1 MSTARTGP
9 RASGM
14 FRALSHRNYRLFW
27 AGAFLSGAGTWM
39 QMVAQSWLVL
49 KLTDSAFWLGLDT
62 FMASAPGLLLTLL
75 AGVYADVFDRKRLL
89 IFAQAGAGAAAL
101 VLAALI
107 WTGAVQVWMIL
118 ALTFVTGCCWAVAG
132 PSYQAITID
141 LVEREDLANAIA
153 LNSTQFQLSRVFGPL
168 LAALAIK
175 FTGLAGCF
183 LINGLSYAAIIGALA
198 LVQFKKAGVA
208 VASGA
213 GEAAGSAAEGADF
226 AAAAAVAS
234 PGADAASALVD
245 DAPRL
250 APGRAV
256 LRDLLEGFS
265 YVKSRPRVSLLI
277 VCSAVVSLFGSP
289 YLVLMPL
296 FARNVFGWGET
307 GLSLLMG
314 TAGAGALC
322 GALVLAYRGD
332 FRRKGWFVLCGA
344 FSAALCIIGFSS
356 VSRPVLALAL
366 LFGVG
371 FSMVS
376 FFAVSNTLIQHL
388 VTDRMRGRVMSMWI
402 LTFVGTMPFG
412 SFLSGAAAERFGPQR
427 TLAACGIF
435 IALFM
440 VWVGWRNPRLREL

>member
-1 MSTARTGP
+1 MGP
-9 RASGM
+9 RAGGM

-39 QMVAQSWLVL
+39 QTVAQSWLVL
-49 KLTDSAFWLGLDT
+49 ELTDSAFWLGVDT

-89 IFAQAGAGAAAL
+89 IFMQAGAGAAAL
-101 VLAALI
+101 VLAALV
-107 WTGAVQVWMIL
+107 WTEVVQVWMIL

-132 PSYQAITID
+132 PSYQAITLD

-183 LINGLSYAAIIGALA
+183 LINGLSYAAIVAA
-198 LVQFKKAGVA
+198 LVLVRFKKVGAAGA
-208 VASGA
+208 TGA
-213 GEAAGSAAEGADF
+213 GEAAESTAEGVAEGADF
-226 AAAAAVAS
+226 AGAAAIAS
-234 PGADAASALVD
+234 PGADAASAVVD
-245 DAPRL
+245 DALRRSPQ
-250 APGRAV
+250 GRAV

-277 VCSAVVSLFGSP
+277 VCSAVVSLLGSP

-322 GALVLAYRGD
+322 GALMLAYRGD

-435 IALFM
+435 IALFV